1 VIEEGPIEPAPAP
14 QKSKSSLIIGVVVI
28 ALVLVGVGLWLALGS
43 LGRSSFES
51 LVTVTREAEGDQI
64 WLDYFIAQ
72 DCLVDAVV
80 ETGDLELGFAE
91 SQDLLDQTDAL
102 SRHVN
107 ASLDRFAELGIQ
119 PWHGPVLAAR
129 EAIVAHY
136 EVWEDHLA
144 ESATVL
150 QGIDSEPSSILQ
162 GVQTWINLVVEATE
176 PIEQTFNDAGS
187 AFEEAAAS
195 EEQLASI
202 ETLFVPADVAC
213 TRTAV

>member
-1 VIEEGPIEPAPAP
+1 MEESPSEPAP
-14 QKSKSSLIIGVVVI
+14 KSKTGLIVAVVAI
-28 ALVLVGVGLWLALGS
+28 ALVLLGVGLWLALGS

-51 LVTVTREAEGDQI
+51 LVTLTREAEGDQI

-80 ETGDLELGFAE
+80 ETGDLELGFTE
-91 SQDLLDQTDAL
+91 SQDLLEQTDAL
-102 SRHVN
+102 SRHVD
-107 ASLDRFAELGIQ
+107 ASLDRFAQLGIQ
-119 PWHGPVLAAR
+119 PWQGPVLAAR

-136 EVWEDHLA
+136 GVWENHLA

-150 QGIDSEPSSILQ
+150 QGINSEPSSILQ

-176 PIEQTFNDAGS
+176 PIEQTFNDAGA

-202 ETLFVPADVAC
+202 ESLFVPADVTC

>member
-1 VIEEGPIEPAPAP
+1 MIEESPSEPAP
-14 QKSKSSLIIGVVVI
+14 KSKTGLVVVVIAI
-28 ALVLVGVGLWLALGS
+28 ALVLVGIGLWLALGS

-80 ETGDLELGFAE
+80 ETGDLELGFTE

-107 ASLDRFAELGIQ
+107 ASLDRFSEVGIQ
-119 PWHGPVLAAR
+119 PWQGPVLAAR

-136 EVWEDHLA
+136 EVWENHLA

-150 QGIDSEPSSILQ
+150 QGINSEPSSILQ

-176 PIEQTFNDAGS
+176 PIEQTFNDAGA
-187 AFEEAAAS
+187 AFEEAAS
-195 EEQLASI
+195 NEEQLASI